1 MEKNNAFAKLFAALG
16 LLTIVGYGATPA
28 LASTPVPF
36 KQVQNLIV
44 TSVLVNGAGPFDF
57 EIDTGS
63 TATVIDRDLARQ
75 LSLSLVDSSLMRT
88 VTGLTTLPRY
98 RLDSLTLGSRSAR
111 NLIVPCAE
119 LREIHE
125 VNSKIRG
132 VLGQDFLSGF
142 NYILDYR
149 AQCIEFEEE
158 GEFANTLQGSRLP
171 VERDGGRILIIT
183 QPSSPQKQAS
193 KLVMDSGTSTIVIF
207 KPASRDLDFEIEFD
221 LNSGFNASTVTGTET
236 ISTGRLRKLK
246 IGTEKFSWLPVMVVD
261 NRAAVEGRRE
271 SGLLPTSL
279 FRSIYFNNSLNFV
292 ILNPRV
298 SEQRE
303 LRTQAVMR
311 SAMGCSSTS
320 LVVEPPPC
328 PAPRSYSP
336 EGGYVGQVA

>member
-1 MEKNNAFAKLFAALG
+1 MEKNNALAKLFATLG
-16 LLTIVGYGATPA
+16 LLTIVCGFADTHA
-28 LASTPVPF
+28 LASTSVRF
-36 KQVQNLIV
+36 KQVKNLIV
-44 TSVLVNGAGPFDF
+44 ASVTLNGAGPFDF

-98 RLDSLTLGSRSAR
+98 RLDSLVLGSQSAR

-158 GEFANTLQGSRLP
+158 GEFANTLQGTRLP
-171 VERDGGRILIIT
+171 VERDGGRVLLIT

-193 KLVMDSGTSTIVIF
+193 KLVLDSGTSSVVVF
-207 KPASRDLDFEIEFD
+207 KNISRTADLEIEFD
-221 LNSGFNASTVTGTET
+221 LSSGFNASTVTGTET
-236 ISTGRLRKLK
+236 ISTGRLRKLQ
-246 IGTEKFSWLPVMVVD
+246 IGTEKFSWLTVMVVD

-271 SGLLPTSL
+271 NGLLPTSL
-279 FRSIYFNNSLNFV
+279 FRSIYFNNTQNFV
-292 ILNPRV
+292 ILNPRL
-298 SEQRE
+298 SEQ
-303 LRTQAVMR
+303 
-311 SAMGCSSTS
+311 S
-320 LVVEPPPC
+320 
-328 PAPRSYSP
+328 
-336 EGGYVGQVA
+336 

>member
-1 MEKNNAFAKLFAALG
+1 MKKNNALANLFSTLG
-16 LLTIVGYGATPA
+16 LVTIVCGFSATPA
-28 LASTPVPF
+28 LASTPVRF

-44 TSVLVNGAGPFDF
+44 ASVTVNGAGPFDF
-57 EIDTGS
+57 IVDTGA

-149 AQCIEFEEE
+149 AQRIEFEEE
-158 GEFANTLQGSRLP
+158 GEFANTLQGTRLA
-171 VERDGGRILIIT
+171 VERDRGRVLIIT
-183 QPSSPQKQAS
+183 EPPSPQKQAS
-193 KLVMDSGTSTIVIF
+193 KLVMDSGTSSVVVF
-207 KPASRDLDFEIEFD
+207 KAASRSADLEIELDF
-221 LNSGFNASTVTGTET
+221 NSGFNASTVTGTQM
-236 ISTGRLRKLK
+236 ISTGRLRKLQ
-246 IGTEKFSWLPVMVVD
+246 IGTEKFSWLPVRVVD
-261 NRAAVEGRRE
+261 NRTAVEGRPE
-271 SGLLPTSL
+271 NGLLPTSL
-279 FRSIYFNNSLNFV
+279 FRSIYFNNTQNFV

-298 SEQRE
+298 SE
-303 LRTQAVMR
+303 
-311 SAMGCSSTS
+311 
-320 LVVEPPPC
+320 
-328 PAPRSYSP
+328 
-336 EGGYVGQVA
+336 